1 MTETATNGA
10 AASAAVSPIHPTLD
24 LSTETTGQAVE
35 SVILPVRGTIS
46 AEGRASFQ
54 VREFP
59 GA

>member
-1 MTETATNGA
+1 
-10 AASAAVSPIHPTLD
+10 V
-24 LSTETTGQAVE
+24 ETTGQAVE

-59 GA
+59 GT

>member
-1 MTETATNGA
+1 MLGI
-10 AASAAVSPIHPTLD
+10 S
-24 LSTETTGQAVE
+24 LSIIGTTTPRPAMETTGQAVE

-59 GA
+59 GT